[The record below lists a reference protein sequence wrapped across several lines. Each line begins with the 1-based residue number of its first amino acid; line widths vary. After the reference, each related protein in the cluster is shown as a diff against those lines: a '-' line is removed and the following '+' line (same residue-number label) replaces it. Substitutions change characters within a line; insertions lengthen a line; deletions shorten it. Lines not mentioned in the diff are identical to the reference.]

1 MIDSGMDLDADALR
15 VAHHGSRTAYTSE
28 FLREV
33 TPECAVIS
41 VGKDN
46 GYGHPHRSVLEKL
59 AAAGSKVLRTD
70 EQGTIVMSSD
80 GVHIAVN
87 R

>member
-1 MIDSGMDLDADALR
+1 MIDSGMDLDADVLR
-15 VAHHGSRTAYTSE
+15 VAHHGSRTACTSE

-59 AAAGSKVLRTD
+59 AAAGSKGLRTD